1 MCTAYMY
8 DNSHAP
14 RVYDTYISSCA
25 YAQWLA
31 VSRSTRESH
40 THTYMQDKNNITRTT
55 YMSSKPS
62 GHAEAHR
69 WAIKMPKT
77 TTTYT
82 RCRHVKETTTHRKY
96 VCVYSCLWRQKR
108 TPSHMLLLYM
118 YTEEDQKRI
127 WNRNNTPKSLE
138 HTMTINIQHVASP
151 PHACNMPH
159 Q

>member
-1 MCTAYMY
+1 MY
-8 DNSHAP
+8 DNSHTP
-14 RVYDTYISSCA
+14 RVYDTHISLLVHMHSDLLSPE
-25 YAQWLA
+25 AQEKA
-31 VSRSTRESH
+31 IH
-40 THTYMQDKNNITRTT
+40 THMQDKNNITRTT
-55 YMSSKPS
+55 YMSSEPL
-62 GHAEAHR
+62 GYAEAHR

-151 PHACNMPH
+151 SPHACNMPH